1 MITDLAPVD
10 LVLQRA
16 GRLHR
21 HPRQRPEAH
30 REPVLYVAGLAGE
43 SPPDLTA
50 TRWKYVYQPYILLR
64 SWRQLRERPIVRLPD
79 DIDSLV
85 QAVYDAAP
93 ADEGAE
99 VATVQDQDAAYGQY
113 LAEMQEMRQ
122 RMHNVA
128 LDADA
133 PDLFALIDIPQAR
146 EAGEGG
152 LEVVTRLGE
161 ESLAVVPLW
170 VNEAG
175 WRERPDA
182 PPFDPQRPLE
192 RNRARAVYARQLRV
206 SRKVLI
212 EALKAQARPPA
223 FAESPYLRDLYPL
236 ILDEES
242 KTMVGNLQVR
252 LDPCLGLVYE
262 KEET

>member
-1 MITDLAPVD
+1 VD
-10 LVLQRA
+10 KR
-16 GRLHR
+16 
-21 HPRQRPEAH
+21 
-30 REPVLYVAGLAGE
+30 
-43 SPPDLTA
+43 
-50 TRWKYVYQPYILLR
+50 
-64 SWRQLRERPIVRLPD
+64 
-79 DIDSLV
+79 
-85 QAVYDAAP
+85 
-93 ADEGAE
+93 
-99 VATVQDQDAAYGQY
+99 QDAAYGQY

-170 VNEAG
+170 ASEAG

-182 PPFDPQRPLE
+182 PPFDPERPLE
-192 RNRARAVYARQLRV
+192 RVRAQAVYTRQLRV
-206 SRKVLI
+206 SRKALI
-212 EALKAQARPPA
+212 QALKAQARPPA
-223 FAESPYLRDLYPL
+223 FAESPYLRDLWPL
-236 ILDEES
+236 LLDAKGEAN
-242 KTMVGNLQVR
+242 VGTLQVR
-252 LDPCLGLVYE
+252 LDARLGLVYS